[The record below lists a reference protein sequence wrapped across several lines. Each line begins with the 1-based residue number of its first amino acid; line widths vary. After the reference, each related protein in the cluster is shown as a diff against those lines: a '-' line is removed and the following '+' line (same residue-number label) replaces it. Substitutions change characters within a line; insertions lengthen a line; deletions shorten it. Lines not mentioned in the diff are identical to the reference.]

1 MPSPC
6 PAQPRLNLYFMVIQ
20 LTFNFASLC
29 WVDLPL
35 RTALGDEDCV
45 PLDPEQEEGGEEERP
60 HGVLAGDWLNSD
72 PTLHTRTW

>member
-1 MPSPC
+1 
-6 PAQPRLNLYFMVIQ
+6 MVLITNTIC
-20 LTFNFASLC
+20 LTFPP

-60 HGVLAGDWLNSD
+60 HGVLAGDWLHPD
-72 PTLHTRTW
+72 PTLHTLTW